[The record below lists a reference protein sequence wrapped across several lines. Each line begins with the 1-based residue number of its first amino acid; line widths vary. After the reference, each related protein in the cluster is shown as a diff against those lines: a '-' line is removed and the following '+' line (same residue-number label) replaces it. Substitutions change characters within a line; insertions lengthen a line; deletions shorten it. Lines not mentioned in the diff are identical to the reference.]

1 MSGCVGCDDRTG
13 RCASL
18 WSGPRDSG
26 CPTVVRWGFSRAGAS
41 GTASGAGV
49 CL

>member
-18 WSGPRDSG
+18 WSGPRCTDRG
-26 CPTVVRWGFSRAGAS
+26 GWLKDCDP
-41 GTASGAGV
+41 GV
-49 CL
+49 